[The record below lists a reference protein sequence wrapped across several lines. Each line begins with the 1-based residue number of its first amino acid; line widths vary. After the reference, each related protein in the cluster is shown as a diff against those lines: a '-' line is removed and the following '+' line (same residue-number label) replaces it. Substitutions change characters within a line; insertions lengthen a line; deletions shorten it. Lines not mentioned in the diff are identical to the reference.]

1 MQERSVA
8 AEQRAERRSNLFVI
22 AALCAEGA
30 SAPMAVHIRNL
41 SPGGALVEG
50 LELPDVGTNV
60 RLCRGQL
67 GAAGELLWRGPSHAG
82 LRFTGPVLV
91 ADWLPGSA
99 RSSGQQRV
107 DQIVF
112 EARTGPTL
120 APSPA
125 PLASTRPDYAAL
137 ARSLMQA
144 GEALLADPDVAQ
156 RHFGALQAIDIAAQV
171 LGQLGDGQ

>member
-1 MQERSVA
+1 MQKMSAA

-22 AALCAEGA
+22 AALYGEGA
-30 SAPMAVHIRNL
+30 SAPITVRIRNL

-50 LELPDVGTNV
+50 PELPDVGTNV

-67 GAAGELLWRGPSHAG
+67 SAAGELLWRGPSHAG
-82 LRFTGPVLV
+82 LRFTGPVHV

-99 RSSGQQRV
+99 RNSGQQRV

-112 EARTGPTL
+112 EARAAPPL

-125 PLASTRPDYAAL
+125 ALAPTRPDYAAI
-137 ARSLMQA
+137 ARSLTQA

-156 RHFGALQAIDIAAQV
+156 RHLGALQAIDIAAQA
-171 LGQLGDGQ
+171 LDGLADDQ